1 MKFFYCNK
9 PKKDSIRAHTNI
21 RILHAEDIQSIIS
34 DMWYELEIEEIT
46 LESQQVQHHDVIKI
60 ECILDCILGMMDKI
74 NLQEWT
80 DRLKKLIFTALKCKH
95 LTSLK
100 VAKIN
105 NGPYK
110 KANSGSGF
118 KLTMWNKQKN
128 MAAHVEAIEF
138 QKDPVRRV
146 LKSMLLHIDK
156 DMHGIEIRVVSVLP
170 YLIDENMAAR
180 LKKLAKKNTVKSLI
194 TSKHMQ

>member
-1 MKFFYCNK
+1 
-9 PKKDSIRAHTNI
+9 
-21 RILHAEDIQSIIS
+21 
-34 DMWYELEIEEIT
+34 
-46 LESQQVQHHDVIKI
+46 
-60 ECILDCILGMMDKI
+60 
-74 NLQEWT
+74 
-80 DRLKKLIFTALKCKH
+80 
-95 LTSLK
+95 
-100 VAKIN
+100 
-105 NGPYK
+105 
-110 KANSGSGF
+110 
-118 KLTMWNKQKN
+118 
-128 MAAHVEAIEF
+128 MAAHVETIEF